1 MQNPS
6 RRAFLG
12 GQRAQSLPWH
22 QFLLQLQRKTQA
34 IILELDHAEQQ
45 LLFRP
50 TVLADLHHARQLCH
64 AFDIKLHLWGTN
76 ELNAE
81 DLPCLWI
88 DYSALTQLTALNT
101 DEQQWFVQP
110 GVTIAQ
116 LRQEGFHIPELCGDE
131 LLAVDWLSRPEFH
144 AYDTLQTQ
152 QSGLVHA
159 SLLMADGSVSSLGAF
174 GQANTKPLNTPELRL
189 LVPQLFQLANSEL
202 AAPILATLKWSSR
215 YRWDIFDPRN
225 KALNL
230 AHLLLGHQGDLGV
243 VEWFVLDKSQLQP
256 SFAPTVAIVDALLK
270 IQVEEIETAIKQ
282 YFDPQF
288 LFSFG
293 C

>member
-34 IILELDHAEQQ
+34 TILELDQAEQQ

-64 AFDIKLHLWGTN
+64 AFGIKLYLWGTN
-76 ELNAE
+76 ELDVE
-81 DLPCLWI
+81 HLPCLWL
-88 DYSALTQLTALNT
+88 DYSALTQLTALNSE
-101 DEQQWFVQP
+101 EQQWFVQP
-110 GVTIAQ
+110 GATVAQ
-116 LRQEGFHIPELCGDE
+116 LRQVGFSIPAFCSDE

-144 AYDTLQTQ
+144 AYNTLQTQ
-152 QSGLVHA
+152 YSGLVHA

-174 GQANTKPLNTPELRL
+174 GQANTKPLNTPELRR

-202 AAPILATLKWSSR
+202 AAPVLAVASWPGR

-225 KALNL
+225 TALNL
-230 AHLLLGHQGDLGV
+230 SHLLLGHQGDLGI
-243 VEWFVLDKSQLQP
+243 VEWFVLDKSQMKP
-256 SFAPTVAIVDALLK
+256 APASTAGTVDALLK
-270 IQVEEIETAIKQ
+270 IQVEEIETAIKY

-288 LFSFG
+288 LFSFD